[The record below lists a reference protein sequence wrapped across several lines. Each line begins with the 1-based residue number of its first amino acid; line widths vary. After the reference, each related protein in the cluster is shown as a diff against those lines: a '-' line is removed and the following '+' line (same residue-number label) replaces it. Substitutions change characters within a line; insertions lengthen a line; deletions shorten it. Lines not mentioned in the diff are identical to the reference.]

1 MKTTTTNLKS
11 GLKALPAGIKVR
23 YSDKFIRSIQA
34 QGMPEITGRRG
45 IVLET
50 YHAGQA
56 GLVCSIAWNDGT
68 TSGALRMNV
77 TKA

>member
-1 MKTTTTNLKS
+1 MKTTTNRKS
-11 GLKALPAGIKVR
+11 TLKALPAGTMVR
-23 YSDKFIRSIQA
+23 YARAFVRNIHA
-34 QGMPEITGRRG
+34 TGMAEIADRRG
-45 IVLET
+45 IILET

-68 TSGALRMNV
+68 TSSALRMNI